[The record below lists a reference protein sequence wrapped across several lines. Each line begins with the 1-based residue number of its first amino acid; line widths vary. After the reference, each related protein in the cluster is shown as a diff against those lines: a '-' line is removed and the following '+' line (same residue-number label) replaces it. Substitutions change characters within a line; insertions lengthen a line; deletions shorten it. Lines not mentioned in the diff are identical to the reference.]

1 MAKRTKSDAIRALE
15 RAAGGPLTFG
25 RMLQAIRLGEEVT
38 LEAFARRLGVTR
50 ANLCDGEKGRR
61 GVSVERAAEWART
74 LGYHPTQFVQL
85 ALQGQVDAAGLR
97 LRVNVKTA
105 A

>member
-1 MAKRTKSDAIRALE
+1 MTTKSAATRALE

-25 RMLQAIRLGEEVT
+25 GLLHAIRVGDERT

-50 ANLCDGEKGRR
+50 GNLCDIEKGRR
-61 GVSVERAAEWART
+61 GVSVERAAEWATT
-74 LGYHPTQFVQL
+74 LGYSPTQFVQL
-85 ALQGQVDAAGLR
+85 ALQAQVDAAGLKLQVGVR
-97 LRVNVKTA
+97 RA